1 MCWPQRYR
9 AQLRTNADVAIT
21 CYCYGVGHC
30 SHCPL
35 SSWDACIYMSDRDP
49 SSVVKERKFNSLV
62 VQRLIGGSFSD
73 SKREV
78 YRLWVQ
84 GLRERVQL
92 LSKNQVSC
100 NIYGRDRSLTQRILV
115 GCHWKSSCVATHG
128 NLIVAMLSRIVMS
141 RLCVKWDERCNGPG
155 IAPNEHCKAWA
166 IATRVATI
174 HCSVATNI
182 AMGVAMLGHREW
194 RTKLLQ

>member
-9 AQLRTNADVAIT
+9 AQLRTNAGIAVT

-30 SHCPL
+30 SHRPL
-35 SSWDACIYMSDRDP
+35 SSWDACVYMSDRDP
-49 SSVVKERKFNSLV
+49 SSVVKGRKFDSLV
-62 VQRLIGGSFSD
+62 VQRLIGGSFLD

-78 YRLWVQ
+78 YRLRVQ

-100 NIYGRDRSLTQRILV
+100 NVYGRDRSLTQRIPV
-115 GCHWKSSCVATHG
+115 GCRRKSSCITTRG

-141 RLCVKWDERCNGPG
+141 RLCVN
-155 IAPNEHCKAWA
+155 
-166 IATRVATI
+166 
-174 HCSVATNI
+174 
-182 AMGVAMLGHREW
+182 
-194 RTKLLQ
+194 LQQTS